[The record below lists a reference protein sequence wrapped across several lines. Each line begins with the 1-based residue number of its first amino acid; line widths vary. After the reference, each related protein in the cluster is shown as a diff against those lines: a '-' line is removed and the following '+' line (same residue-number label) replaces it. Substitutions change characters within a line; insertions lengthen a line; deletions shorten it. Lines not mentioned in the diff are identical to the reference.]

1 MIARIITDRHE
12 TITLDKLM
20 DQIKES
26 PILEEC
32 GALFSFEGIVRGK
45 DKAKNTEKLILTTP
59 NPEKTEEDLKKI
71 IGEVK
76 EKYGVKEIGVVHY
89 LGQFQPRDPLFLAV
103 VAGAH
108 RHESMAALEEIIERV
123 KFELDFKKEEEG
135 SAGTN
140 IIMSGG

>member
-1 MIARIITDRHE
+1 MIAHIITNRQE
-12 TITLDKLM
+12 TVNLYKIMEKIKL
-20 DQIKES
+20 S
-26 PILEEC
+26 PFLEEC

-45 DKAKNTEKLILTTP
+45 DKAKNTKKIVLTTP
-59 NPEKTEEDLKKI
+59 NPEKTEEKLKKI

-76 EKYGVKEIGVVHY
+76 NKYGVKEIGVVHF
-89 LGQFQPRDPLFLAV
+89 LGHFQPGDTLFLAV

-123 KFELDFKKEEEG
+123 KFELEFKKQEEG

>member
-1 MIARIITDRHE
+1 MIAHIITDSRE
-12 TITLDKLM
+12 TIKLYNIM
-20 DQIKES
+20 EQLKLS
-26 PILEEC
+26 PLLGEC

-45 DKAKNTEKLILTTP
+45 DKAKNTTKLILTTT
-59 NPEKTEEDLKKI
+59 NPEESEKKLKKI

-76 EKYGVKEIGVVHY
+76 DKYGVKEIGVVHF
-89 LGQFQPRDPLFLAV
+89 LGQFQPGDTLFLAV

-123 KFELDFKKEEEG
+123 KFELDFKKQEE
-135 SAGTN
+135 SSTGTN